1 MDYNYQNNYS
11 KKSLWKWILLCAVIA
26 IVACGL
32 IYYFFFANKGGYTY
46 NTQSNNY
53 DQTTPTVQ
61 NDQQLMSSSQSLDV
75 TDVNQIDSG
84 LNQNDADANAF

>member
-1 MDYNYQNNYS
+1 MNYNQNNSYA
-11 KKSLWKWILLCAVIA
+11 KNNLWKWILLYVVIGL
-26 IVACGL
+26 VAYGL

-53 DQTTPTVQ
+53 EQSTPTIR
-61 NDQQLMSSSQSLDV
+61 NDQELMSASQNIDA

-84 LNQNDADANAF
+84 LDQNDADASAF